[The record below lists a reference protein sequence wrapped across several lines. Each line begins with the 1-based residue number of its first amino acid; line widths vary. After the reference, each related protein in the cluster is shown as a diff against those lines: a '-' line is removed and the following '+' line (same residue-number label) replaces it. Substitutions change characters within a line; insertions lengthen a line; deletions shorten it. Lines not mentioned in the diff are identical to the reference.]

1 MAVSWKMLLDALPRL
16 AMSLLPGVGL
26 VSGGKMSKVLSAS
39 AGKKLPGAAFTYPG
53 LTENFDY
60 PINYVGGDMPFNN
73 SSIDREL
80 AYRGAVAQSL
90 EEHNRA
96 LAAGGTA
103 NEKALQSWWP
113 GEDVKPRVDFSPGSS
128 AVSGVR
134 ILPNNKIQIQFRG
147 GGKWYTYL
155 GGNNPREASEAAK
168 DLLMSPSIGRALP
181 RNGKYAHNGP
191 EDKKGR
197 LDKNVGAW
205 GRTHYDP
212 NW

>member
-1 MAVSWKMLLDALPRL
+1 MAVPWKMLLEALPQL

-26 VSGGKMSKVLSAS
+26 FTGGRMSKILSAGAS
-39 AGKKLPGAAFTYPG
+39 KKLPGAAFTYPG

-60 PINYVGGDMPFNN
+60 PINYVGGDTPYNN
-73 SSIDREL
+73 ASIDRAL
-80 AYRGAVAQSL
+80 AYKGALAQSL

-96 LAAGGTA
+96 LAAGGQTA
-103 NEKALQSWWP
+103 EAALQSWWP

-134 ILPNNKIQIQFRG
+134 ILPNNKIQVQFRG
-147 GGKWYTYL
+147 GGKWYTYR
-155 GGNNPREASEAAK
+155 GGSNPREASEAVK
-168 DLLMSPSIGRALP
+168 DLLTSPSIGRAIP

-191 EDKKGR
+191 GDKKGR
-197 LDKNVGAW
+197 LDINVGAW
-205 GRTHYDP
+205 GRSHYDP